1 VVGLGYWGPNLARN
15 FARLPGAELRWACDL
30 DVSNHERFRAALPT
44 TTFTQQLDDLLADD
58 DLDAIVVATS
68 APTHHRLGSEVLA
81 AGKHLFVEK
90 PLALTAADA
99 RDLVVQARARDRRLM
114 VGHLLRFHPAF
125 QKVKQLAD
133 DGELGRVLYLYCNRL
148 NFGKVRAD
156 ENALWSL
163 APHDISLA
171 LAIAGERP
179 SEVSARGESY
189 LRPGVEDVVFGYLKF
204 PSGLMAHLHLSWL
217 DPHKRRMLTVVGTE
231 KMVVFD
237 DTETDRKVTVY
248 EKASL
253 PSRFET
259 WGEFQNLRSGD
270 VHIPRIAPS
279 EPLSLECQAF
289 VDAVRTGQDPL
300 ANGEEGLAVV
310 EVLEALQ
317 RSLEEGGTAV
327 RLAETDAVQ
336 APAPADVAPVR

>member
-1 VVGLGYWGPNLARN
+1 
-15 FARLPGAELRWACDL
+15 
-30 DVSNHERFRAALPT
+30 
-44 TTFTQQLDDLLADD
+44 
-58 DLDAIVVATS
+58 
-68 APTHHRLGSEVLA
+68 
-81 AGKHLFVEK
+81 
-90 PLALTAADA
+90 
-99 RDLVVQARARDRRLM
+99 
-114 VGHLLRFHPAF
+114 
-125 QKVKQLAD
+125 
-133 DGELGRVLYLYCNRL
+133 
-148 NFGKVRAD
+148 
-156 ENALWSL
+156 
-163 APHDISLA
+163 
-171 LAIAGERP
+171 
-179 SEVSARGESY
+179 
-189 LRPGVEDVVFGYLKF
+189 
-204 PSGLMAHLHLSWL
+204 
-217 DPHKRRMLTVVGTE
+217 MLTVVGTE

-270 VHIPRIAPS
+270 IHIPRIAPS